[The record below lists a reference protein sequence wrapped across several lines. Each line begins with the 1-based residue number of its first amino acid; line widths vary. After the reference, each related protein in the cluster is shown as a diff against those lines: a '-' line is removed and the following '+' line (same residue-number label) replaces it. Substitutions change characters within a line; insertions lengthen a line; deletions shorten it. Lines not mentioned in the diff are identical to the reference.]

1 MNKVQ
6 NKDCIEYYKDFLE
19 NYFMQ
24 YTFNDNADD
33 VSQYLKDTTLVNIK
47 NNEFAFEDLAP
58 LMYIQ
63 YKTFGIKDKCQIK
76 HVVIDE
82 AQDYGEF
89 QFDVLKSILKKQF
102 YDNFGRYS
110 SGGTFLQRN

>member
-1 MNKVQ
+1 
-6 NKDCIEYYKDFLE
+6 
-19 NYFMQ
+19 
-24 YTFNDNADD
+24 
-33 VSQYLKDTTLVNIK
+33 
-47 NNEFAFEDLAP
+47 
-58 LMYIQ
+58 MYIQ

-89 QFDVLKSILKKQF
+89 QFDVLKKYFKKQF

-110 SGGTFLQRN
+110 SGVHFYRGIENWKRFIDVEFKDVSVTYTTLKKLIELQKKL